1 MCLLITSKCVLIKYV
16 EFFLFSDYPVSVDD
30 HCQQLCHRQE
40 FWGGHDCRVGTELYE
55 VMSNSRC
62 DKIHVFFNHLLLIPV
77 TCALLSRSCLS

>member
-1 MCLLITSKCVLIKYV
+1 MCLLITLKCVLIKYV

-55 VMSNSRC
+55 SCQTPDMI
-62 DKIHVFFNHLLLIPV
+62 KYMFFLTTCFLFLLLV
-77 TCALLSRSCLS
+77 LCFQEAT